1 MLITRETDYALRIVL
16 ALSSNR
22 YMTVS
27 EVCKQEL
34 VPQQFAYKILKKLEQ
49 GKIVEIIRGNKG
61 GCRLC
66 CDLNQITLYDLL
78 QIVGDHAEISACMEF
93 GYECSRRKKKKY
105 CSIHQELWEIQNTLN
120 EELKRHTIGEIA
132 EN

>member
-1 MLITRETDYALRIVL
+1 MSIR
-16 ALSSNR
+16 S
-22 YMTVS
+22 
-27 EVCKQEL
+27 
-34 VPQQFAYKILKKLEQ
+34 KKLEQ

-61 GCRLC
+61 RCRLC

-78 QIVGDHAEISACMEF
+78 QIVEDLAEISACMKF
-93 GYECSRRKKKKY
+93 GYGCPRRKKKKY

>member
-34 VPQQFAYKILKKLEQ
+34 VPQQFVYKIKK
-49 GKIVEIIRGNKG
+49 
-61 GCRLC
+61 
-66 CDLNQITLYDLL
+66 
-78 QIVGDHAEISACMEF
+78 A
-93 GYECSRRKKKKY
+93 
-105 CSIHQELWEIQNTLN
+105 
-120 EELKRHTIGEIA
+120 
-132 EN
+132 